1 MAATSTDSWAGGR
14 SEAEQEKFLRAESQ
28 RRADFALDEA
38 QRRADDLHAENWR
51 RIRADH
57 EEVSRRLA
65 AEDEEAD
72 RRRQA
77 QEDFRDGK
85 NTSGADPKAAEP
97 KADTPKTD
105 PPKATDS
112 PKPDAPDAKGGKPET
127 NRFSPAVGKTMTKM
141 GVPPSAVRNLKA
153 GEPVAGI
160 KGLAKG
166 QWSAGQYWSRKGT
179 EKLGSK
185 LSEKGLQGL
194 SKSSLKLAGRL
205 LPGVGSAIAAYSAY
219 KDFKSGDYLGA
230 GLNAIGMIPGP
241 VGWVA
246 LGAATIWDMAGWGK
260 HRIDEWAQPDGT
272 NTYMLPAE
280 AKDIANVKE
289 VDAALREAQN
299 KVFGFQDGPT
309 GTVWSANPPAALR
322 IDGKAAPAVPGTG
335 SGVSGIALAAFN
347 SIVPGT
353 GRDSAD
359 GSIQQLVTDYLG
371 GLSDLFEQ
379 IDKAMMSANEPYF
392 TEQRQA
398 LQPHLAA
405 MAQLKTQIKP
415 FLDQLTAASDGAGVM
430 YKAVI
435 DANAE
440 ARKQLSESGALSDQ
454 GPATTMRT
462 QIETGASAISAAND
476 KLAQLFAETPPPVV
490 MARGTTAPTGTRPAE
505 TKQPAVTPGPAATPA
520 TVTPASATPAATP
533 AAQTPKTDDLS
544 KLLSQLGQQAKS
556 QVPTQNPLSST
567 GSGVGGGSPLGSQG
581 LGGGQGGGTPLA
593 QSKPETSAKEEPK
606 KLVDSSSRPERK
618 TAEKKLD
625 DTKSLSTPKPEQ
637 QKSAVPAA
645 EKPSVPAAA
654 PVATP
659 APPAGPTPAQQNA
672 AHAAKAEEKPNTD
685 VDVKGTK
692 ATFPDAK
699 TAALARTLAAADPTH
714 PMSLADAAK
723 AAGLTPPTP
732 GQDPGTQV
740 APTDAKPGDLLVAGG
755 KNFMLLGDGK
765 FYDLSD
771 YKVVGAS
778 DIPQQLGERAGYFH
792 LVDPAPG
799 SPAGQ
804 GVPGPQTPPAT
815 PQGPVSPQSTSG
827 VQFQVPNA
835 TAAPAGPADTS
846 PPPAAP
852 GGVPAAGTPG
862 VPKPGVPGSGPANAA
877 STDTGVGVGG
887 PSTGGQKLD
896 PSAVR

>member
-1 MAATSTDSWAGGR
+1 MTS
-14 SEAEQEKFLRAESQ
+14 AEEREKFLRAESQ
-28 RRADFALDEA
+28 RRADSALDEA

-65 AEDEEAD
+65 AEDAEAD

-85 NTSGADPKAAEP
+85 AQSPAEPKAAEP

-141 GVPPSAVRNLKA
+141 GVPPSAVRNLRA
-153 GEPVAGI
+153 GEPVAGV

-166 QWSAGQYWSRKGT
+166 QWNAGQHWSRKGA
-179 EKLGSK
+179 EKLGSR

-194 SKSSLKLAGRL
+194 GKSSLKLAGRL
-205 LPGVGSAIAAYSAY
+205 LPGVGSAFAAYSAY
-219 KDFKSGDYLGA
+219 RDFKSGDYVGMALNVLGV
-230 GLNAIGMIPGP
+230 IPGP

-246 LGAATIWDMAGWGK
+246 LGAATIWDAAGWG
-260 HRIDEWAQPDGT
+260 HTTYGEWDQPDGT
-272 NTYMLPAE
+272 ATFMLPGA
-280 AKDIANVKE
+280 AKDVANVKE
-289 VDAALREAQN
+289 VDAAITKAQN
-299 KVFGFQDGPT
+299 SVFRFQDGPT

-359 GSIQQLVTDYLG
+359 GSIQQLVTAYLG
-371 GLSDLFEQ
+371 GISDLFEQ
-379 IDKAMMSANEPYF
+379 IDKAMQQANEPYF
-392 TEQRQA
+392 TEQRSM
-398 LQPHLAA
+398 LQPQLAA
-405 MAQLKTQIKP
+405 MAQLKTQIQP
-415 FLDQLTAASDGAGVM
+415 LLDQLTAASDAAGTAYQSVL
-430 YKAVI
+430 
-435 DANAE
+435 DANHA
-440 ARKQLSESGALSDQ
+440 ARKQLSSDGTLTDQ
-454 GPATTMRT
+454 GPATTMVT
-462 QIETGASAISAAND
+462 AVETSSSQVATANSRIG
-476 KLAQLFAETPPPVV
+476 QLFSETPPAVV

-505 TKQPAVTPGPAATPA
+505 TKPVATTPAPAVTPAA
-520 TVTPASATPAATP
+520 VTPAAP
-533 AAQTPKTDDLS
+533 AAQTPKPDTKANDDLS
-544 KLLSQLGQQAKS
+544 KLLNQLSQQAKA
-556 QVPTQNPLSST
+556 PTSNPLSST
-567 GSGVGGGSPLGSQG
+567 GSGLGGGSPLGSQG
-581 LGGGQGGGTPLA
+581 LGGGQGGGTPLTT
-593 QSKPETSAKEEPK
+593 SKPDTSTKSEEPK
-606 KLVDSSSRPERK
+606 KLTAERPERK
-618 TAEKKLD
+618 VTEPKKLSD
-625 DTKSLSTPKPEQ
+625 DKSLSTPKAQ
-637 QKSAVPAA
+637 NAKAAVPAA
-645 EKPSVPAAA
+645 VPAAA

-692 ATFPDAK
+692 TTFPDAK
-699 TAALARTLAAADPTH
+699 TAKMAELLSKADPTH

-723 AAGLTPPTP
+723 QAGLTPPTP

-740 APTDAKPGDLLVAGG
+740 APTDAKPGDVLVAGG

-765 FYDLSD
+765 FYDLND
-771 YKVVGAS
+771 YKVVGS
-778 DIPQQLGERAGYFH
+778 SEIPQQLGERAGYFH
-792 LVDPAPG
+792 LNDPNPN

-804 GVPGPQTPPAT
+804 AIPGTQTPPAA

-827 VQFQVPNA
+827 VPFQVPGA
-835 TAAPAGPADTS
+835 TGAPTGPTDTS
-846 PPPAAP
+846 PPPAAH

-862 VPKPGVPGSGPANAA
+862 VPKPGAPGSGPANAA

-887 PSTGGQKLD
+887 PTVGGQRLD

>member
-1 MAATSTDSWAGGR
+1 MTDTSTDSWAGGR

-28 RRADFALDEA
+28 RRADSALDEA

-77 QEDFRDGK
+77 QEDFRDK
-85 NTSGADPKAAEP
+85 VQSPAEPKTEPKQEP
-97 KADTPKTD
+97 KAD
-105 PPKATDS
+105 PPRATDS
-112 PKPDAPDAKGGKPET
+112 PKPEAPEAKGSKADPK
-127 NRFSPAVGKTMTKM
+127 RFSPTVGKTMTKM

-241 VGWVA
+241 VGWIA
-246 LGAATIWDMAGWGK
+246 LAAGTVWDMAGWGR

-272 NTYMLPAE
+272 NTFMLPAE
-280 AKDIANVKE
+280 AKDLANVKE

-322 IDGKAAPAVPGTG
+322 IDGKAGSTPGAGISLGAALGVLDKITGTG
-335 SGVSGIALAAFN
+335 GS
-347 SIVPGT
+347 T
-353 GRDSAD
+353 AD
-359 GSIQQLVTDYLG
+359 GSIQAMVTDYLG
-371 GLSDLFEQ
+371 GVSDLFEQ
-379 IDKAMMSANEPYF
+379 IDKVLQQANEPYF
-392 TEQRQA
+392 TEQRSM
-398 LQPHLAA
+398 LQPQLAA

-462 QIETGASAISAAND
+462 QIETGASAISAANG
-476 KLAQLFAETPPPVV
+476 KIEQLVPATAPAVV
-490 MARGTTAPTGTRPAE
+490 AARSGAAPTGTRPAE
-505 TKQPAVTPGPAATPA
+505 TKPATPA
-520 TVTPASATPAATP
+520 PTPAAVTPASATPAVTTP

-556 QVPTQNPLSST
+556 QVPTSNPLST
-567 GSGVGGGSPLGSQG
+567 NGSGLGGGSPLGSQG

-593 QSKPETSAKEEPK
+593 ASKPDTSAKEEPK

-672 AHAAKAEEKPNTD
+672 AHAAAQAQEPSKE

-692 ATFPDAK
+692 TTFPDAK
-699 TAALARTLAAADPTH
+699 TAKMAEILSKADPTH

-755 KNFMLLGDGK
+755 KNYMLLGEGK

-778 DIPQQLGERAGYFH
+778 EIPQNMGERAGYFH
-792 LVDPAPG
+792 LADPNPG
-799 SPAGQ
+799 QPAGQ
-804 GVPGPQTPPAT
+804 AVPGAQTAPAA
-815 PQGPVSPQSTSG
+815 PQGPVSPQSTQG
-827 VQFQVPNA
+827 VAFQVPGA
-835 TAAPAGPADTS
+835 TGTSQGPVDAGA
-846 PPPAAP
+846 PPAAP

-896 PSAVR
+896 PAAVR

>member
-1 MAATSTDSWAGGR
+1 MTS
-14 SEAEQEKFLRAESQ
+14 AEEREKFLRAESQ
-28 RRADFALDEA
+28 RRADSALDEA

-57 EEVSRRLA
+57 DEVSRRLA
-65 AEDEEAD
+65 AEDAEAD

-77 QEDFRDGK
+77 EQDFRDK
-85 NTSGADPKAAEP
+85 AQSPAEPKTEPKQEP
-97 KADTPKTD
+97 KAD
-105 PPKATDS
+105 PPRATDS
-112 PKPDAPDAKGGKPET
+112 PKPEAPEAKGSKADPK
-127 NRFSPAVGKTMTKM
+127 RFSPTVGKTMTKM

-230 GLNAIGMIPGP
+230 GLNAVGMIPGP
-241 VGWVA
+241 VGWIA
-246 LGAATIWDMAGWGK
+246 LAAGTVWDMAGWGH

-272 NTYMLPAE
+272 NTFMLPAE

-289 VDAALREAQN
+289 VDAALREAQRG
-299 KVFGFQDGPT
+299 VFRFQDGPT

-435 DANAE
+435 DANAG

-462 QIETGASAISAAND
+462 QIETGAAQVAAAND
-476 KLAQLFAETPPPVV
+476 KLGKLFAATPPAVV

-505 TKQPAVTPGPAATPA
+505 TKPATLAPTVPAATPTPSPA
-520 TVTPASATPAATP
+520 PSVTPK
-533 AAQTPKTDDLS
+533 QEIPKPDTKANDDLS
-544 KLLSQLGQQAKS
+544 KLLSQLGKQNT
-556 QVPTQNPLSST
+556 PTATNPLGNT
-567 GSGVGGGSPLGSQG
+567 GSGLGGGSPLGNQG

-593 QSKPETSAKEEPK
+593 QSKPDTSAKEEPK
-606 KLVDSSSRPERK
+606 KLTDRKLAGERK
-618 TAEKKLD
+618 SEPRKLSD
-625 DTKSLSTPKPEQ
+625 DKSLAAPKPEQ
-637 QKSAVPAA
+637 ATATVPAA
-645 EKPSVPAAA
+645 EAKPVPAAA
-654 PVATP
+654 PVAAP
-659 APPAGPTPAQQNA
+659 APAAPTPAQQNA
-672 AHAAKAEEKPNTD
+672 AHAAAAHEPSKE
-685 VDVKGTK
+685 VDVKGQK

-699 TAALARTLAAADPTH
+699 TAKLAELLSKADPTH

-755 KNFMLLGDGK
+755 RNYMLLGDGK
-765 FYDLSD
+765 FYDLND

-778 DIPQQLGERAGYFH
+778 EIPQQLGERAGYFH
-792 LVDPAPG
+792 LADPNPNT
-799 SPAGQ
+799 PAGQ
-804 GVPGPQTPPAT
+804 GVPGPQTPPAA
-815 PQGPVSPQSTSG
+815 PQGPVSGQTGG
-827 VQFQVPNA
+827 VQFPVPGA
-835 TAAPAGPADTS
+835 TGAPQGPVDAS
-846 PPPAAP
+846 PAP

-862 VPKPGVPGSGPANAA
+862 VPKPGAPGAGPANAA
-877 STDTGVGVGG
+877 STATGIGVGG

>member
-1 MAATSTDSWAGGR
+1 MTS
-14 SEAEQEKFLRAESQ
+14 AEEREKFLRAESQ
-28 RRADFALDEA
+28 RRADSALDEA

-65 AEDEEAD
+65 AEDAEAD

-85 NTSGADPKAAEP
+85 AQSPAEPKAAEP

-141 GVPPSAVRNLKA
+141 GVPPSAVRNLRA
-153 GEPVAGI
+153 GEPVAGV

-166 QWSAGQYWSRKGT
+166 QWNAGQHWSRKGA
-179 EKLGSK
+179 EKLGSR

-194 SKSSLKLAGRL
+194 GKSSLKLAGRL
-205 LPGVGSAIAAYSAY
+205 LPGVGSAFAAYSAY
-219 KDFKSGDYLGA
+219 RDFKSGDYVGMALNVLGV
-230 GLNAIGMIPGP
+230 IPGP

-246 LGAATIWDMAGWGK
+246 LGAATIWDAAGWG
-260 HRIDEWAQPDGT
+260 HTTYGEWDQPDGT
-272 NTYMLPAE
+272 ATFMLPGA
-280 AKDIANVKE
+280 AKDVANVKE
-289 VDAALREAQN
+289 VDAAITKAQN
-299 KVFGFQDGPT
+299 SVFRFQDGPT

-359 GSIQQLVTDYLG
+359 GSIQQLVTAYLG
-371 GLSDLFEQ
+371 GISDLFEQ
-379 IDKAMMSANEPYF
+379 IDKAMTSANEPYF
-392 TEQRQA
+392 TEQRAA

-405 MAQLKTQIKP
+405 MAKLKAQVQP
-415 FLDQLTAASDGAGVM
+415 LLDQLTAASDAAGTA
-430 YKAVI
+430 YQAVL
-435 DANAE
+435 DANTS
-440 ARKQLSESGALSDQ
+440 ARKQLSSDGTLTDQ
-454 GPATTMRT
+454 GPATTMVT
-462 QIETGASAISAAND
+462 AVETSSSQVATANSRIG
-476 KLAQLFAETPPPVV
+476 QLFSETPPPVV

-505 TKQPAVTPGPAATPA
+505 TKPVATTPTPAVTPAA
-520 TVTPASATPAATP
+520 VTPAAATP
-533 AAQTPKTDDLS
+533 AAQTPKQETPKQDDLA
-544 KLLSQLGQQAKS
+544 KLLSQLGQQKANT
-556 QVPTQNPLSST
+556 PTSNPLGNT
-567 GSGVGGGSPLGSQG
+567 GTGGLGGGSPLGSQG
-581 LGGGQGGGTPLA
+581 LGGGQGGGTPLTT
-593 QSKPETSAKEEPK
+593 SKPDTSTKEEPK

-618 TAEKKLD
+618 TAEKKLSD
-625 DTKSLSTPKPEQ
+625 DKSLAAPKPEQ
-637 QKSAVPAA
+637 QKSAVPAP

-659 APPAGPTPAQQNA
+659 APAAPTPAQQNA
-672 AHAAKAEEKPNTD
+672 AHAAKQEEKPNTD

-692 ATFPDAK
+692 TTFPDAK
-699 TAALARTLAAADPTH
+699 TAAMAEILSKADPTH

-723 AAGLTPPTP
+723 QAGLTPPTP

-755 KNFMLLGDGK
+755 KNYMLLGDGK

-778 DIPQQLGERAGYFH
+778 EIPQNMGDRAGYFH
-792 LVDPAPG
+792 LVDPNPG
-799 SPAGQ
+799 SPAPG
-804 GVPGPQTPPAT
+804 GAPGPQTAPAA
-815 PQGPVSPQSTSG
+815 PQGPVSGQTGG
-827 VQFQVPNA
+827 VQFPVPNA
-835 TAAPAGPADTS
+835 TGAPTGPVDAS
-846 PPPAAP
+846 PTPAAP

-862 VPKPGVPGSGPANAA
+862 VPKPGAQGTGPANAA
-877 STDTGVGVGG
+877 STDTGVGQGL
-887 PSTGGQKLD
+887 PSSEPGRLD
-896 PSAVR
+896 PAAVR

>member
-1 MAATSTDSWAGGR
+1 MTVANTPTDSWAGGR
-14 SEAEQEKFLRAESQ
+14 SEAEREKFLRAESQ
-28 RRADFALDEA
+28 RRADSALDEA

-65 AEDEEAD
+65 AEDAEAD

-77 QEDFRDGK
+77 EQDFRDK
-85 NTSGADPKAAEP
+85 AQSPAEPKTEPKQEP
-97 KADTPKTD
+97 KAD
-105 PPKATDS
+105 PPRATDS
-112 PKPDAPDAKGGKPET
+112 PKPEAPEAKGSKADPK
-127 NRFSPAVGKTMTKM
+127 RFSPTVGKTMTKM

-241 VGWVA
+241 VGWIA
-246 LGAATIWDMAGWGK
+246 LAAGTVWDMAGWGH

-272 NTYMLPAE
+272 NTFMLPAE

-289 VDAALREAQN
+289 VDAALREAQRG
-299 KVFGFQDGPT
+299 VFRFQDGPT

-379 IDKAMMSANEPYF
+379 IDKAMQQANEPYF
-392 TEQRQA
+392 TEQRA
-398 LQPHLAA
+398 VLQPHLAA
-405 MAQLKTQIKP
+405 MAQLKTQIQP
-415 FLDQLTAASDGAGVM
+415 LLAQLTAVSDAAGTAYQSVL
-430 YKAVI
+430 
-435 DANAE
+435 DANHA
-440 ARKQLSESGALSDQ
+440 ARKQLSDSGTLTDQ
-454 GPATTMRT
+454 GPATTMVT
-462 QIETGASAISAAND
+462 AVETSSSQVATANSRIG
-476 KLAQLFAETPPPVV
+476 QLFSETPPPVV
-490 MARGTTAPTGTRPAE
+490 MVRGTTAPTGIRPAE
-505 TKQPAVTPGPAATPA
+505 TKPPAVAPAPAVTPAAVTPQTPAGPAKVETPA
-520 TVTPASATPAATP
+520 
-533 AAQTPKTDDLS
+533 KTTSDDLS
-544 KLLSQLGQQAKS
+544 KLLNQLGRNQTPVS
-556 QVPTQNPLSST
+556 NPLPST
-567 GSGVGGGSPLGSQG
+567 GTGGLGGGSPLGSQG
-581 LGGGQGGGTPLA
+581 LGGGQVGGTPLA
-593 QSKPETSAKEEPK
+593 QSKPDTSTKEEPK
-606 KLVDSSSRPERK
+606 RLTDRKLAGERK
-618 TAEKKLD
+618 EEPKKLD

-672 AHAAKAEEKPNTD
+672 AYAAKAEEKPNTD
-685 VDVKGTK
+685 VDVKGNKT
-692 ATFPDAK
+692 TFPDAK

-714 PMSLADAAK
+714 PVSLADAAK

-765 FYDLSD
+765 FYDLND

-778 DIPQQLGERAGYFH
+778 EIPQQLGERAGYFH
-792 LVDPAPG
+792 LNDPAPG

-804 GVPGPQTPPAT
+804 GVPTPPAA

-827 VQFQVPNA
+827 VPFQVPGA
-835 TAAPAGPADTS
+835 TGAPAGPTDTS
-846 PPPAAP
+846 PPPPAAP

-862 VPKPGVPGSGPANAA
+862 VPKPAAPGSGPANAA
-877 STDTGVGVGG
+877 STDTGVGQGGPTVGG
-887 PSTGGQKLD
+887 QRLD
-896 PSAVR
+896 PAAVR